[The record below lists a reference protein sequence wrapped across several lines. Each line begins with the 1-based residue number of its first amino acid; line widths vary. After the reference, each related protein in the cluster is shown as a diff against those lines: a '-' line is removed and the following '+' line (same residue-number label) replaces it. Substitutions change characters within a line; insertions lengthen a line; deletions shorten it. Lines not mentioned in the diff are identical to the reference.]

1 MVLLQPKLSLKVA
14 QRQILTPGLMQM
26 VSVLALNKLELKE
39 MIQAEIAENPV
50 LEEMEENVPLL
61 DDVAREEEE
70 RDRPAEQQAAES
82 QQPKEKD
89 PFDEIDFGSYFQDYL
104 DPGFRSP
111 NNYEEIEKPSIEN
124 FLSAPATLSD
134 HLFWQL
140 GALNLSPAVREAAE
154 YIIGNLNED
163 GYLTATDEELLA
175 GYLHEQMEPDG
186 QDAARGESAKDV
198 HQRVAEL
205 PPAMADRA
213 RAHLAAALEV
223 VRQLDPI
230 GVATRDLRECLLVQ
244 VEAQRKEFELIFKR
258 TKGNG
263 VQGAAAGSS
272 LRGEGGTAEHGV
284 QRSACGVQPAA
295 AKANGGQQ
303 PAVNGQQPAVSGND
317 GQVAG
322 ERLQVAENR
331 ESQAS
336 NDAAEASGQPAA
348 VSSPPPAVATQA
360 KAANGN
366 GGEHG
371 ADSGRP
377 ELFEIASKIIDAH
390 MLLLQK
396 RDPRELSKAVGRT
409 VEQTQRAIDFIR
421 TLDPRPGQRY
431 NRSEARLIEPDVAFV
446 KRGDEW
452 VVAMNEED
460 LPTLRLNQGY
470 RRLLTQDGAEK
481 DVKDYVKE
489 RYRSALQLMRNI
501 EQRKNTILRTC
512 EAIVRRQGDFLEKGV
527 DALKPMMIKEVAEEI
542 GVHPSTV
549 SRAVSSKYVH
559 TPQGVFELRFFFS
572 EGVNGPEGAGTPLM
586 LLKRKV
592 KKLIEDEDPRKP
604 LTDDQIASLLQ
615 GQGIDV
621 TRRTVAKYREDM
633 RIPSTHQRRIRG

>member
-1 MVLLQPKLSLKVA
+1 MTLLQPKLSLKVA

-50 LEEMEENVPLL
+50 LEEMEESVPLL
-61 DDVAREEEE
+61 DDVAREEED
-70 RDRPAEQQAAES
+70 RDRPAETQATSEGES
-82 QQPKEKD
+82 KEEKD

-175 GYLHEQMEPDG
+175 GYLHEQLEPDG
-186 QDAARGESAKDV
+186 TAQKEVRM
-198 HQRVAEL
+198 RVAEL
-205 PPAMADRA
+205 PAAMTDRA
-213 RAHLAAALEV
+213 RAHLATALDV

-230 GVATRDLRECLLVQ
+230 GVATRDLRECLLAQ
-244 VEAQRKEFELIFKR
+244 VEAQRKEFDLIFR
-258 TKGNG
+258 RNGKGHPGIHAEN
-263 VQGAAAGSS
+263 
-272 LRGEGGTAEHGV
+272 GTA
-284 QRSACGVQPAA
+284 SAPEAEPANGSTAHAASTNGHA
-295 AKANGGQQ
+295 AKAENGTG
-303 PAVNGQQPAVSGND
+303 V
-317 GQVAG
+317 
-322 ERLQVAENR
+322 
-331 ESQAS
+331 
-336 NDAAEASGQPAA
+336 EA
-348 VSSPPPAVATQA
+348 T
-360 KAANGN
+360 KL
-366 GGEHG
+366 EI
-371 ADSGRP
+371 
-377 ELFEIASKIIDAH
+377 FEIAAKIIDAH

-396 RDPRELSKAVGRT
+396 RDPRELSKAVGKP
-409 VEQTQRAIDFIR
+409 VEETQRAIDFIR

-452 VVAMNEED
+452 MVAMNEED

-481 DVKDYVKE
+481 DVKDYIKE

-501 EQRKNTILRTC
+501 EQRKNTILKTC
-512 EAIVRRQGDFLEKGV
+512 EAIVRRQSEFLEKGV

-559 TPQGVFELRFFFS
+559 TPQGVYELRFFFS

-604 LTDDQIASLLQ
+604 LTDDQIATLLQ

-621 TRRTVAKYREDM
+621 TRRTVAKYREDL
-633 RIPSTHQRRIRG
+633 RIPSTHQRRVRG

>member
-50 LEEMEENVPLL
+50 LEELEENVPLL
-61 DDVAREEEE
+61 DDVAREEEN
-70 RDRPAEQQAAES
+70 RDRPVETQTVTTEAEA
-82 QQPKEKD
+82 KEKD

-140 GALNLSPAVREAAE
+140 GALNLSPAVRETAE

-175 GYLHEQMEPDG
+175 GYLREQMEPD
-186 QDAARGESAKDV
+186 AGENGLRATELSA
-198 HQRVAEL
+198 RVAEL
-205 PPAMADRA
+205 PPAMVERA
-213 RAHLAAALEV
+213 RGHLTSGMEV

-230 GVATRDLRECLLVQ
+230 GVGTRDLRECLLVQ
-244 VEAQRKEFELIFKR
+244 VEAQRREFDLIFR
-258 TKGNG
+258 RSGN
-263 VQGAAAGSS
+263 GAAAAASQNGGNGTHANGT
-272 LRGEGGTAEHGV
+272 LAGAAANGMHANGTAEAAPVHAGSGGNGAKPESEQV
-284 QRSACGVQPAA
+284 QRM
-295 AKANGGQQ
+295 
-303 PAVNGQQPAVSGND
+303 
-317 GQVAG
+317 
-322 ERLQVAENR
+322 EI
-331 ESQAS
+331 
-336 NDAAEASGQPAA
+336 
-348 VSSPPPAVATQA
+348 
-360 KAANGN
+360 
-366 GGEHG
+366 
-371 ADSGRP
+371 
-377 ELFEIASKIIDAH
+377 FEMASKIIDAH

-396 RDPRELSKAVGRT
+396 RDPRELSKVLGKT
-409 VEQTQRAIDFIR
+409 VEETQRAIDFIR

-452 VVAMNEED
+452 VVVMNEED

-501 EQRKNTILRTC
+501 EQRKNTILKTC
-512 EAIVRRQGDFLEKGV
+512 ESIVRRQTDFLEKGV

-559 TPQGVFELRFFFS
+559 TPQGVYELRFFFS

-592 KKLIEDEDPRKP
+592 KKLIEEEDPRKP
-604 LTDDQIASLLQ
+604 LTDDQIAQMLQ

-621 TRRTVAKYREDM
+621 TRRTVAKYREDL
-633 RIPSTHQRRIRG
+633 RIPSTHQRRVRG